1 MTIASVEDLIPL
13 VVIGS
18 AILGG
23 VLWLIRAQVHMMKE
37 FKPNGGSTMRDSMNR
52 IEKDMR
58 EVRGRLDQHIDTHN
72 KGN

>member
-23 VLWLIRAQVHMMKE
+23 VLWLIRAQVHMSKE
-37 FKPNGGSTMRDSMNR
+37 FKPNGGATMRDSMNR

-72 KGN
+72 KGQ

>member
-1 MTIASVEDLIPL
+1 
-13 VVIGS
+13 
-18 AILGG
+18 
-23 VLWLIRAQVHMMKE
+23 VLWLIRAQVHMSKE
-37 FKPNGGSTMRDSMNR
+37 FKPNGGATMRDSMNR

>member
-1 MTIASVEDLIPL
+1 MTIDNPSDLLP
-13 VVIGS
+13 VIAIVT

-23 VLWLIRAQVHMMKE
+23 LLWLIRAQVHMSRE
-37 FKPNGGSTMRDSMNR
+37 FKPNGGATMRDSMNR

>member
-1 MTIASVEDLIPL
+1 MTIDNPSDLLP
-13 VVIGS
+13 VIAIVS

-23 VLWLIRAQVHMMKE
+23 LLWMIRAQVHMMKE
-37 FKPNGGSTMRDSMNR
+37 FKPNGGATMRDSMNR

-72 KGN
+72 KGQ

>member
-23 VLWLIRAQVHMMKE
+23 VLWLIRAQVHMSKE
-37 FKPNGGSTMRDSMNR
+37 FKPNGGATMRDSMNH

>member
-1 MTIASVEDLIPL
+1 MTIDNPSDLLPL
-13 VVIGS
+13 IAIVS

-23 VLWLIRAQVHMMKE
+23 LLWMIRAQVHMMKE

>member
-23 VLWLIRAQVHMMKE
+23 VLWLIRAQVHMSKE
-37 FKPNGGSTMRDSMNR
+37 FKPNGGATLRDSLNR

-58 EVRGRLDQHIDTHN
+58 EIRGRLDQHIDTHN
-72 KGN
+72 RGQ

>member
-23 VLWLIRAQVHMMKE
+23 VLWLIRAQVHMSKE
-37 FKPNGGSTMRDSMNR
+37 FKPNGGATMRDSMNR

>member
-23 VLWLIRAQVHMMKE
+23 VLWLIRAQVHMSKE
-37 FKPNGGSTMRDSMNR
+37 FKPNGGATLRDSLNR

-72 KGN
+72 KGQ